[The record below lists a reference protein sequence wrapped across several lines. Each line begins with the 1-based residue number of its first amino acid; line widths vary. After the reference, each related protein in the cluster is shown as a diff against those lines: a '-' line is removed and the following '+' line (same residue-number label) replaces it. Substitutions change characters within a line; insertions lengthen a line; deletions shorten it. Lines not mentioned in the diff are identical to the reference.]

1 MAENKEAV
9 RERVRRFRELKK
21 KIGVTV
27 TDVTQEAKSLPPVTE
42 SLPND
47 FDERLFTLEHAIVD
61 LQTRISRLENP
72 DGVTRKQALKP
83 GSRPNELYGA

>member
-21 KIGVTV
+21 KMGVTV
-27 TDVTQEAKSLPPVTE
+27 TNVTQEAE
-42 SLPND
+42 PND
-47 FDERLFTLEHAIVD
+47 LDERLADLERRVKEIERQ
-61 LQTRISRLENP
+61 LSPEEQI
-72 DGVTRKQALKP
+72 RKQATRP

>member
-1 MAENKEAV
+1 MTESKEAI

-27 TDVTQEAKSLPPVTE
+27 TDVTKEAKLLPSVTE
-42 SLPND
+42 SLQD
-47 FDERLFTLEHAIVD
+47 GLL
-61 LQTRISRLENP
+61 TRIADLEKRVRELERQHSPEEVSRQ
-72 DGVTRKQALKP
+72 QALKP